1 MNWTDWNRR
10 PCNVQEFDP
19 HSLKKYR
26 LFLWPIG
33 FFYWLL
39 IFWRNLFYNIGF
51 FVSRK
56 LPCKVISI
64 GNLSV
69 GGTGKT
75 PFVILLA
82 NILTG
87 HGKSVVILSRGYK
100 RSSKGTLVV
109 SDGNEIKTSL
119 EKSGDEPYMIAKKLG
134 HIPVVLDENRYRGG
148 QFICNEFNPDVIIMD
163 DAFQH
168 RRVFRDV
175 DIVLINSNH
184 RDPKLLPYGLLREPL
199 RNVKRADAVV
209 FTKANLTPPDEDL
222 IHSVSKKCSNT
233 FRSELSADSE
243 LIGLDGS
250 LKPLS
255 EVNGPVVAISGVG
268 DPDSFEVI
276 LEEAGLD
283 YVHHFRHD
291 DHAEYS
297 DIDLEAIRE
306 VFLSA
311 EAKAIITTEKDLDKL
326 AALSDLPVFAVKVGV
341 VLHQKDQ
348 TELLNLIN

>member
-1 MNWTDWNRR
+1 M
-10 PCNVQEFDP
+10 QEFDP
-19 HSLKKYR
+19 RSLKKYR
-26 LFLWPIG
+26 LFLWPLG

-39 IFWRNLFYNIGF
+39 IFWRNLFYNVGF

-64 GNLSV
+64 GNLSA

-109 SDGNEIKTSL
+109 SDGKHIKTSL
-119 EKSGDEPYMIAKKLG
+119 EESGDEPFMMAKKLG
-134 HIPVVLDENRYRGG
+134 NIPVVVDENRYRGG

-184 RDPKLLPYGLLREPL
+184 RNPRLLPYGLLREPL

-209 FTKANLTPPDEDL
+209 FTKSNLTPPDESL
-222 IHSVSKKCSNT
+222 INTVSQKCSHT
-233 FRSELSADSE
+233 FRSKLKADTN
-243 LIGLDGS
+243 LIGLDGTI
-250 LKPLS
+250 KPLS
-255 EVNGPVVAISGVG
+255 EIKGPVVAVSGVG

-276 LEEAGLD
+276 LEEAELD

-297 DIDLEAIRE
+297 DTDLEVIRE

-311 EAKAIITTEKDLDKL
+311 EAQTIITTEKDLSKL
-326 AALSDLPVFAVKVGV
+326 DGLNDLPVFAVKVGV

>member
-1 MNWTDWNRR
+1 
-10 PCNVQEFDP
+10 VQEFDI

-26 LFLWPIG
+26 FLLWPLG

-39 IFWRNLFYNIGF
+39 IFWRNFFYNIGF

-56 LPCKVISI
+56 LPCKVISV

-82 NILTG
+82 NILAEQ
-87 HGKSVVILSRGYK
+87 GKSVAILSRGYK
-100 RSSKGTLVV
+100 RQSKGTLVV
-109 SDGNEIKTSL
+109 SNGNEIKTSL
-119 EKSGDEPYMIAKKLG
+119 DEGGDEPFMIANKLG
-134 HIPVVLDENRYRGG
+134 KVPVVVDENRYRGG
-148 QFICNEFNPDVIIMD
+148 QFICNEFNPDIIIMD

-175 DIVLINSNH
+175 DIVLMNSNNH
-184 RDPKLLPYGLLREPL
+184 NPRLLPYGLLREPL
-199 RNVKRADAVV
+199 GNVKRADITI
-209 FTKANLTPPDEDL
+209 FTKTNLTPPKESL
-222 IHSVSKKCSNT
+222 IQTVSKKCSLT
-233 FRSELSADSE
+233 FMSELVPASD
-243 LIGLDGS
+243 LIGMDGTT
-250 LKPLS
+250 KPI
-255 EVNGPVVAISGVG
+255 EDINQPAVAVSGVG

-276 LEEAGLD
+276 LDETGMD

-297 DIDLEAIRE
+297 DTDLEVIRE

-311 EAKAIITTEKDLDKL
+311 EATAIITTEKDLAKL
-326 AALSDLPVFAVKVGV
+326 EGLNDLPVFAIKVDIG
-341 VLHQKDQ
+341 LSEKDQ
-348 TELLNLIN
+348 ADLLYLIN